1 MLNGIGLAPLPS
13 GVCPFSGRLDVKH
26 AKSNMIEPMVIESAR
41 ISPAEEATEIVERK
55 GLGHPDSIC
64 DAVMESVAVEL
75 AQAYL
80 KSCGRVLHFNADKGL
95 LVAGEVACRFGGGSV
110 LAPMRLVMGDRATF
124 KWKHRH
130 IPVKEIAEKTV
141 YKWFKRHLPR
151 IKPLKNL
158 ECQVELRPASEEL
171 RSVAE
176 RLREPV
182 ANDTSATVGYAPL
195 TPTERLV
202 FQSEQFLNSPSFKK
216 EFSDTGQDV
225 KVLAVR
231 TGRDLTI
238 TVAMPFLASLIRTE
252 SEYFKR
258 KQYVQ
263 RVMTDFVKRKAEP
276 GISARVFLNVLDRRG
291 AGVGGTYL
299 TLLGTSAE
307 AGDSGE
313 VGRGNRVCGIISL
326 RRPASAEA
334 AAGKNPVAHVGKIYN
349 VLAQV
354 LAEDIYRKVQGLQN
368 VTVWITSQIGKPIS
382 SPQVVIVEV
391 TLVRGATLAAVRSQ
405 IQREIQLAFAHI
417 KPFCQ
422 ALSRG
427 LYAVC

>member
-1 MLNGIGLAPLPS
+1 
-13 GVCPFSGRLDVKH
+13 
-26 AKSNMIEPMVIESAR
+26 MIEPMVIESSR
-41 ISPAEEATEIVERK
+41 IPSAEEAMEIVERK
-55 GLGHPDSIC
+55 GLGHPDTIC

-80 KSCGRVLHFNADKGL
+80 KTCGRVLHFNADKGL
-95 LVAGEVACRFGGGSV
+95 LVAGQVACRFGGGSV

-124 KWKHRH
+124 EWKNKHF
-130 IPVKEIAEKTV
+130 PVKEIAERSA

-151 IKPLKNL
+151 IKPLKDL

-176 RLREPV
+176 RPREPV

-202 FQSEQFLNSPSFKK
+202 FQVEQFLNGPSFKK
-216 EFSDTGQDV
+216 EFPDTGEDV

-231 TGRDLTI
+231 TGRDLTM
-238 TVAMPFLASLIRTE
+238 TVAMPFLAPLIRTE

-258 KQYVQ
+258 KELA
-263 RVMTDFVKRKAEP
+263 RRALMTFVKRKVGTDLSP
-276 GISARVFLNVLDRRG
+276 HVFLNALDQPG
-291 AGVGGTYL
+291 AGEAGAYL

-326 RRPASAEA
+326 QRPASAES

-354 LAEDIYRKVQGLQN
+354 LAEDIHKKVHGLRD

-382 SPQVVIVEV
+382 SPQAVVVEV
-391 TLVRGATLAAVRSQ
+391 RLASGTTLELVRPR
-405 IQREIQLAFAHI
+405 IQRQVRLAFTHI
-417 KPFCQ
+417 QSFCK
-422 ALSRG
+422 ALTRG

>member
-1 MLNGIGLAPLPS
+1 MSL
-13 GVCPFSGRLDVKH
+13 
-26 AKSNMIEPMVIESAR
+26 IEPMVIESAR
-41 ISPAEEATEIVERK
+41 ISPSQEAVEIVERK
-55 GLGHPDSIC
+55 GLGHPDTIC
-64 DAVMESVAVEL
+64 DAVMEAVAIQL
-75 AQAYL
+75 TQTYL
-80 KSCGRVLHFNADKGL
+80 TTCGRVLHFNADKAM
-95 LVAGEVACRFGGGSV
+95 LVAGQVACRFGGGSV

-124 KWKHRH
+124 EWKNKR
-130 IPVKEIAEKTV
+130 IPVKELAERAA
-141 YKWFKRHLPR
+141 YRWFKRHLPR
-151 IKPLKNL
+151 IKPLKDL
-158 ECQVELRPASEEL
+158 ECQVELKPASEEL

-176 RLREPV
+176 RPREAV

-202 FQSEQFLNSPSFKK
+202 FQIEQFLNSRSFKK
-216 EFSDTGQDV
+216 EFPDTGEDV

-231 TGRDLTI
+231 SGSDLNV
-238 TVAMPFLASLIRTE
+238 TVAMPFLAPLIRSE

-258 KQYVQ
+258 KTLAA
-263 RVMTDFVKRKAEP
+263 RVLTDFVRRK
-276 GISARVFLNVLDRRG
+276 SASDFFPHVFLNVLDQRG
-291 AGVGGTYL
+291 AGEAGTYL

-354 LAEDIYRKVQGLQN
+354 LAEDIHKKVPGLLD
-368 VTVWITSQIGKPIS
+368 VTVWITSQIGQPIS
-382 SPQVVIVEV
+382 LPQAVLVEV
-391 TLVRGATLAAVRSQ
+391 IPRRGMKLEAVRPQ
-405 IQREIQLAFAHI
+405 IQREVQLAFTHM
-417 KPFCQ
+417 PSFCK
-422 ALSRG
+422 ALMRG

>member
-1 MLNGIGLAPLPS
+1 
-13 GVCPFSGRLDVKH
+13 
-26 AKSNMIEPMVIESAR
+26 MIEPIIIESSR
-41 ISPAEEATEIVERK
+41 ISPAQETVEIVERK
-55 GLGHPDSIC
+55 GLGHPDTIC
-64 DAVMESVAVEL
+64 DAVMESVAVDL

-80 KSCGRVLHFNADKGL
+80 KTCGRVLHFNADKAL
-95 LVAGEVACRFGGGSV
+95 LVAGQVACQFGGGAV

-124 KWKHRH
+124 EWKNKH
-130 IPVKEIAEKTV
+130 IPVKEIAEQAA

-151 IKPLKNL
+151 IKPLKDL

-171 RSVAE
+171 RSVVE
-176 RLREPV
+176 RPREAV

-195 TPTERLV
+195 TATERLV
-202 FQSEQFLNSPSFKK
+202 FQVEQFLNGPSYKK
-216 EFSDTGQDV
+216 EFPETGQDV
-225 KVLAVR
+225 KVLGVR
-231 TGRDLTI
+231 TGMDLSV
-238 TVAMPFLASLIRTE
+238 TVAMPFLAQLIRTE

-258 KQYVQ
+258 KESV
-263 RVMTDFVKRKAEP
+263 RRALTAFVKRKAGAGLHP
-276 GISARVFLNVLDRRG
+276 HVFLNELDQ
-291 AGVGGTYL
+291 AGVGEAGTYL

-354 LAEDIYRKVQGLQN
+354 LAEDIHKKVQGLHD

-382 SPQVVIVEV
+382 SPQAMVVEV
-391 TLVRGATLAAVRSQ
+391 TLANGASLAVVRPQ
-405 IQREIQLAFAHI
+405 IQREVRLAFTHI
-417 KPFCQ
+417 KSFCK
-422 ALSRG
+422 ALASG
-427 LYAVC
+427 VYAVC

>member
-1 MLNGIGLAPLPS
+1 
-13 GVCPFSGRLDVKH
+13 
-26 AKSNMIEPMVIESAR
+26 MIEPMIIESSR
-41 ISPAEEATEIVERK
+41 ISPAQEAVEIVERK
-55 GLGHPDSIC
+55 GLGHPDTIC

-80 KSCGRVLHFNADKGL
+80 KTCGRVLHFNADKAI
-95 LVAGEVACRFGGGSV
+95 LVAGQVACRFGGGAV

-124 KWKHRH
+124 EWKNKH
-130 IPVKEIAEKTV
+130 IPVKQIAEQTA

-151 IKPLKNL
+151 IKPLKDL

-171 RSVAE
+171 RSVVE
-176 RLREPV
+176 RPREVV

-202 FQSEQFLNSPSFKK
+202 FQVEQFLNGPSFKK
-216 EFSDTGQDV
+216 EFPDTGQDV
-225 KVLAVR
+225 KVMGVR
-231 TGRDLTI
+231 TGGDLSV
-238 TVAMPFLASLIRTE
+238 TVAMPFQAPLIRTE

-258 KQYVQ
+258 KASV
-263 RVMTDFVKRKAEP
+263 RRALTTFVKRKAGAGLSP
-276 GISARVFLNVLDRRG
+276 HVFLNELDQ
-291 AGVGGTYL
+291 AGVGEAGTYL

-326 RRPASAEA
+326 YRPASAEA

-354 LAEDIYRKVQGLQN
+354 LAEDIHKKVQGLQD
-368 VTVWITSQIGKPIS
+368 VTVFITSQIGNPIS
-382 SPQVVIVEV
+382 SPQLVAVEV
-391 TLVRGATLAAVRSQ
+391 ALASGMTLGAVRPQ
-405 IQREIQLAFAHI
+405 IQREVQLAFAHI
-417 KPFCQ
+417 KSFCK
-422 ALSRG
+422 ALTRG
-427 LYAVC
+427 VYAVC

>member
-1 MLNGIGLAPLPS
+1 MLAMRLQRRFEKVRYDQNE
-13 GVCPFSGRLDVKH
+13 GVPVERECAV
-26 AKSNMIEPMVIESAR
+26 IEPLIIDSSRV
-41 ISPAEEATEIVERK
+41 SPAEEVMEIVERK
-55 GLGHPDSIC
+55 GLGHPDTIC

-80 KSCGRVLHFNADKGL
+80 KTCGRVLHFNADKGM
-95 LVAGEVACRFGGGSV
+95 LVAGQVTCHFGGGSV
-110 LAPMRLVMGDRATF
+110 LAPMRLIMGDWATF
-124 KWKHRH
+124 EWKNKHL
-130 IPVKEIAEKTV
+130 PVKEIAERSA

-151 IKPLKNL
+151 IKPLKDL

-176 RLREPV
+176 RRGEAV

-202 FQSEQFLNSPSFKK
+202 FQVEQFLNGTSFKK
-216 EFSDTGQDV
+216 EFPDTGEDV
-225 KVLAVR
+225 KVLGVR

-238 TVAMPFLASLIRTE
+238 SVAMPLLAPLIRTE

-258 KQYVQ
+258 KESA
-263 RVMTDFVKRKAEP
+263 RRALMSFVKRKVGADLNP
-276 GISARVFLNVLDRRG
+276 YVYLNVLDQPG
-291 AGVGGTYL
+291 AGEAGTYL

-326 RRPASAEA
+326 RRPASAESA
-334 AAGKNPVAHVGKIYN
+334 TGKNPVAHVGKIYN

-354 LAEDIYRKVQGLQN
+354 LAEDIYKKVHGLRD
-368 VTVWITSQIGKPIS
+368 VTVWLTSQIGKSIS
-382 SPQVVIVEV
+382 LPQAVVVEISLASG
-391 TLVRGATLAAVRSQ
+391 TTIDLVRPKIRREVR
-405 IQREIQLAFAHI
+405 LAFTHI
-417 KPFCQ
+417 QSFCQ
-422 ALSRG
+422 ALARG

>member
-1 MLNGIGLAPLPS
+1 M
-13 GVCPFSGRLDVKH
+13 
-26 AKSNMIEPMVIESAR
+26 
-41 ISPAEEATEIVERK
+41 EIVERK
-55 GLGHPDSIC
+55 GLGHPDTIC

-80 KSCGRVLHFNADKGL
+80 RTCGRVLHFNADKGM
-95 LVAGEVACRFGGGSV
+95 LVAGQVACQFGGGSV

-124 KWKHRH
+124 EWKNAR
-130 IPVKEIAEKTV
+130 IPVHQIAEQTA
-141 YKWFKRHLPR
+141 YQWFKRHLPR
-151 IKPLKNL
+151 IKPLKDL
-158 ECQVELRPASEEL
+158 ECQVELKPASEEL

-176 RLREPV
+176 RPREV
-182 ANDTSATVGYAPL
+182 VSNDTSATVGYVPL

-202 FQSEQFLNSPSFKK
+202 LQTEHFLNGRSFKK
-216 EFSDTGQDV
+216 EFPETGEDV

-231 TGRDLTI
+231 SGRDLSV
-238 TVAMPFLASLIRTE
+238 TVAMPFLAPLIRNE

-258 KQYVQ
+258 KAFAKQVL
-263 RVMTDFVKRKAEP
+263 TDFVMRKIGA
-276 GISARVFLNVLDRRG
+276 GFSSHVFLNVLDRRG
-291 AGVGGTYL
+291 VGEAGAYL
-299 TLLGTSAE
+299 TLRGTSAE

-354 LAEDIYRKVQGLQN
+354 LAEDIHKKVHGLRD

-382 SPQVVIVEV
+382 SPQSVVVEMN
-391 TLVRGATLAAVRSQ
+391 LSPGATLKTVEPMIRLQ
-405 IQREIQLAFAHI
+405 IKRAFAGI
-417 KPFCQ
+417 TPFCK
-422 ALSRG
+422 ALAEG
-427 LYAVC
+427 VYGVC

>member
-1 MLNGIGLAPLPS
+1 MT
-13 GVCPFSGRLDVKH
+13 
-26 AKSNMIEPMVIESAR
+26 EPMIIESSR
-41 ISPAEEATEIVERK
+41 IPPADEAMEIVERK
-55 GLGHPDSIC
+55 GLGHPDTIC

-80 KSCGRVLHFNADKGL
+80 KTCGRVLHFNADKGM
-95 LVAGEVACRFGGGSV
+95 LVAGQVACRFGGGSV

-124 KWKHRH
+124 EWKGKH
-130 IPVKEIAEKTV
+130 IPVKEIAEQTA
-141 YKWFKRHLPR
+141 YRWFKRHLPR
-151 IKPLKNL
+151 IKPLKDL

-176 RLREPV
+176 RPREAV

-202 FQSEQFLNSPSFKK
+202 FQVEQFLNGPSFKK
-216 EFSDTGQDV
+216 EFPDTGEDV

-231 TGRDLTI
+231 TGRDLSV
-238 TVAMPFLASLIRTE
+238 TVAMPFLAPFIRAE

-258 KQYVQ
+258 KDRVQ
-263 RVMTDFVKRKAEP
+263 RVLVDFLKRKTEP
-276 GISARVFLNVLDRRG
+276 TISLQVFLNVLDQRG
-291 AGVGGTYL
+291 AGEAGAYL

-349 VLAQV
+349 VLAQE
-354 LAEDIYRKVQGLQN
+354 LAEDIHKKVQGLLD

-382 SPQVVIVEV
+382 SPQAVVVEV
-391 TLVRGATLAAVRSQ
+391 TLARGTMLSVVRPQ
-405 IQREIQLAFAHI
+405 IQHEVQLAFTHM
-417 KPFCQ
+417 KSFCK
-422 ALSRG
+422 ALTRG

>member
-1 MLNGIGLAPLPS
+1 MS
-13 GVCPFSGRLDVKH
+13 S
-26 AKSNMIEPMVIESAR
+26 IEPMILESAR
-41 ISPAEEATEIVERK
+41 VSPAGEAMEIVERK
-55 GLGHPDSIC
+55 GLGHPDTIC
-64 DAVMESVAVEL
+64 DAVMEAVAVQL

-80 KSCGRVLHFNADKGL
+80 KICGRVLHFNADKGM
-95 LVAGEVACRFGGGSV
+95 LVAGQVACRFGGGSV

-124 KWKHRH
+124 EWKNKR
-130 IPVKEIAEKTV
+130 IPVQEIAEQTA
-141 YKWFKRHLPR
+141 YRWFKQHLPR
-151 IKPLKNL
+151 IKPLKDL
-158 ECQVELRPASEEL
+158 ECQFELKPASEEL

-176 RLREPV
+176 RPRDAV

-202 FQSEQFLNSPSFKK
+202 FQIERFLNSRSFKK
-216 EFSDTGQDV
+216 EFPDTGEDV

-231 TGRDLTI
+231 NGRDLTV
-238 TVAMPFLASLIRTE
+238 TVAMPFLAPLIRRE

-258 KQYVQ
+258 KASAAGALE
-263 RVMTDFVKRKAEP
+263 DFVKRKVVTDLSP
-276 GISARVFLNVLDRRG
+276 HVFLNVLDQR
-291 AGVGGTYL
+291 GVGEAGTYL

-313 VGRGNRVCGIISL
+313 VGRGNRVFGIISL

-334 AAGKNPVAHVGKIYN
+334 APGKNPMAHVGKIYN

-354 LAEDIYRKVQGLQN
+354 LAEDIYKKVPGLLD
-368 VTVWITSQIGKPIS
+368 VTVWITSQIGRPIS
-382 SPQVVIVEV
+382 MPQSVVVEV
-391 TLVRGATLAAVRSQ
+391 ALADGVTLKAVRPQ
-405 IQREIQLAFAHI
+405 IQRQVRLAFTHM
-417 KPFCQ
+417 KSFCH

>member
-1 MLNGIGLAPLPS
+1 
-13 GVCPFSGRLDVKH
+13 
-26 AKSNMIEPMVIESAR
+26 MIEPMIIESSWM
-41 ISPAEEATEIVERK
+41 SPAREAVEIVERK
-55 GLGHPDSIC
+55 GLGHPDTIC

-80 KSCGRVLHFNADKGL
+80 KTCGRVLHFNADKAM
-95 LVAGEVACRFGGGSV
+95 LVAGQVACRFGGGSV

-124 KWKHRH
+124 EWKNKH
-130 IPVKEIAEKTV
+130 IPVKEIAERAA

-151 IKPLKNL
+151 IKPLKDL

-171 RSVAE
+171 RSVVE
-176 RLREPV
+176 RPREAV

-202 FQSEQFLNSPSFKK
+202 FQVEQFLNGPSFKK
-216 EFSDTGQDV
+216 EFPDTGQDV
-225 KVLAVR
+225 KVLGVR
-231 TGRDLTI
+231 TGRDVNI
-238 TVAMPFLASLIRTE
+238 TVAMPFLAPLIRTE

-258 KQYVQ
+258 KASARQAL
-263 RVMTDFVKRKAEP
+263 TAFVKRKGVAGFSP
-276 GISARVFLNVLDRRG
+276 QVFLNELDQSG
-291 AGVGGTYL
+291 AGEAGAYL

-354 LAEDIYRKVQGLQN
+354 LAEDIHKKVQGLQD

-382 SPQVVIVEV
+382 SPQVVVVEV
-391 TLVRGATLAAVRSQ
+391 TLANGTTLAVVRPQ
-405 IQREIQLAFAHI
+405 IQREVRLAFTHI
-417 KPFCQ
+417 KSFCK
-422 ALSRG
+422 ALTRG
-427 LYAVC
+427 VYAVC